1 MLMPMLDKVGK
12 DCSNISGVKFD
23 AMEIIET
30 FLNRLEPTKASNAM
44 EFMVD
49 GIVMPS
55 NVLHSLNASSSINV
69 VPSLRITIF
78 NEMQL

>member
-23 AMEIIET
+23 AMEIET

-55 NVLHSLNASSSINV
+55 NVLHIG
-69 VPSLRITIF
+69 
-78 NEMQL
+78 

>member
-1 MLMPMLDKVGK
+1 MPMLDKVGK

-23 AMEIIET
+23 AREIET
-30 FLNRLEPTKASNAM
+30 FLNRLEPMKASNAM
-44 EFMVD
+44 DFMVD

-55 NVLHSLNASSSINV
+55 SVLHSLNASSSINI
-69 VPSLRITIF
+69 VPSLRIAIF

>member
-1 MLMPMLDKVGK
+1 MPMLDKVGK

-23 AMEIIET
+23 AREIET
-30 FLNRLEPTKASNAM
+30 FLNRVEPMKASNAM

-49 GIVMPS
+49 GIVMLS
-55 NVLHSLNASSSINV
+55 NVLHSLNAPSSINV
-69 VPSLRITIF
+69 VPSLRIAIF